1 LFTNNPDPEFRAL
14 HVITRRRL
22 LVFGETHADAVEPL
36 DRWYRVAKRAT
47 WANFAEVRADF
58 GSADQKGKHTI
69 FNIGGNKFRL
79 VTTIHYSNQVLLV
92 RGVYTHKEY
101 NDLDL

>member
-1 LFTNNPDPEFRAL
+1 M
-14 HVITRRRL
+14 HVISRKM
-22 LVFGETHADAVEPL
+22 LVIFGKDHADAIEPL

-58 GSADQKGKHTI
+58 GSADQVGHHTI

-79 VTTIHYSNQVLLV
+79 VAMIFHDTQVLLV
-92 RGVYTHKEY
+92 RGVYTHKDY
-101 NDLDL
+101 DDLEL